1 MISKHKRLNM
11 YCKDDISKIE
21 NYYNAVSDTEQI
33 WDCHHRLEFTLDGE
47 PAHTKDELIRMGMYY
62 NRTYFELIFLPE
74 SEHMRLHSAN
84 NKLSDDAKIK
94 ISHKNKGKTR
104 TDEQK
109 HTISEATKIGMQ
121 NSEKYKQWRRKK
133 ILEKI
138 AKLYDE
144 LNSIV

>member
-21 NYYNAVSDTEQI
+21 NYYNAVTDTEQV

-47 PAHTKDELIRMGMYY
+47 TAHTKDELIRM
-62 NRTYFELIFLPE
+62 
-74 SEHMRLHSAN
+74 
-84 NKLSDDAKIK
+84 
-94 ISHKNKGKTR
+94 
-104 TDEQK
+104 
-109 HTISEATKIGMQ
+109 GMQ